1 MIGSAVLAWH
11 TADRTSNRSRDAMT
25 VLTIDD
31 FADKQGDAFQMLV
44 DEATTLDL
52 TLTRVKAEK
61 SSNFPGQTREPF
73 SLFFDGTKDIH
84 CPQRIY
90 PLRHVS
96 GWDVEM
102 FLVPV
107 GRNQDGSYTYQAV
120 FN

>member
-11 TADRTSNRSRDAMT
+11 TADRTSNRSRDTMT

-73 SLFFDGTKDIH
+73 SLFFDGTKDIY